1 MTIEAQLQEL
11 IDINKAILTAI
22 QSGAQIA
29 ATAGGETSEKTTGKR
44 RTKAEIEADKAAEAA
59 AKAVVEG
66 DPAGTAYWH
75 SETNALV
82 FAQKP
87 GEAAPSADTNFQQ
100 VTAQVYLAAKAAYE
114 KAEAAKNAQAAA
126 TNQAAA
132 STAPSATA
140 QQGTASVQGSA
151 SSEVTWDQAVAAL
164 KELSTNPDHG
174 GSAVKAIIAQ
184 IDPTAANVPAL
195 KPLNKNAEIVAAVNA
210 LLKPAA
216 AASAEVDPLFG

>member
-22 QSGAQIA
+22 QSGAQVSA
-29 ATAGGETSEKTTGKR
+29 AAGEQATSATTRTR

-59 AKAVVEG
+59 KAAVVDG

-75 SETNALV
+75 NEAQAVV
-82 FAQKP
+82 FTQKP
-87 GEAAPSADTNFQQ
+87 GEAAPAADAGFLQ

-126 TNQAAA
+126 TQQAAA

-140 QQGTASVQGSA
+140 QQATASAATSA
-151 SSEVTWDQAVAAL
+151 NAEVSWDEAVAAL
-164 KELSTNPDHG
+164 KALATNPAHG
-174 GSAVKAIIAQ
+174 SVAVTKIIKQ
-184 IDPTAANVPAL
+184 IDPAAANVPAL
-195 KPLNKNAEIVAAVNA
+195 KDKGKNAEILAAVNA
-210 LLKPAA
+210 VLNPAPA
-216 AASAEVDPLFG
+216 GTEVDPLFG

>member
-22 QSGAQIA
+22 QSGAQVSA
-29 ATAGGETSEKTTGKR
+29 AAGEQATSATTRTR

-59 AKAVVEG
+59 KTAVVDG

-75 SETNALV
+75 NEAQAVV
-82 FAQKP
+82 FTQKP
-87 GEAAPSADTNFQQ
+87 GEAAPAADAGFLQ

-126 TNQAAA
+126 TQQAAA

-140 QQGTASVQGSA
+140 QQATASAATSA
-151 SSEVTWDQAVAAL
+151 NAEVSWDEAVAAL
-164 KELSTNPDHG
+164 KALATNPAHG
-174 GSAVKAIIAQ
+174 SVAVTKIIKQ
-184 IDPTAANVPAL
+184 IDPAAANVPAL
-195 KPLNKNAEIVAAVNA
+195 KDKGKNAEIVAAVNA
-210 LLKPAA
+210 LLNPSAA
-216 AASAEVDPLFG
+216 AGVDPLFG